1 MMKQLCLSKLT
12 RWQSRATATT
22 PQTVDTAQQL
32 GFAAQIALGMD
43 ALYKQRIVHRDLA
56 AYVRPG
62 AVAFLMALQPE
73 CPFD

>member
-1 MMKQLCLSKLT
+1 MLLSKLT

-22 PQTVDTAQQL
+22 PQTVDTSQQL

-62 AVAFLMALQPE
+62 AVAFLIGLAAATS
-73 CPFD
+73 F